1 MLVKERLQKK
11 ENKIIALPPKA
22 GVLEAMK
29 AMIDHG
35 VRCMPVV
42 DDKGELLGI
51 IDDKD
56 IFRAAH
62 NDNQGFKTLTVDSL
76 METDLIVGLPTD
88 DINYIAGLMSKNNI
102 HYVPIMDEGKMIGL
116 ISRSDVIRSQR
127 RHIDIENRYLK
138 LYMEGTQ
145 HG

>member
-1 MLVKERLQKK
+1 MLVKDRLNKK

-29 AMIDHG
+29 SMIDHG

-42 DDKGELLGI
+42 DDGGKLLGI

-62 NDNQGFKTLTVDSL
+62 RDNQGFAKLTVDSL
-76 METDLIVGLPTD
+76 METDLIVGLPND
-88 DINYIAGLMSKNNI
+88 EINYIAGLMTKNNI
-102 HYVPIMDEGKMIGL
+102 HYVPIMDEGQMIGL
-116 ISRSDVIRSQR
+116 ISRGDVIRSQR
-127 RHIDIENRYLK
+127 RYIDIENRYLK

-145 HG
+145 QG